1 MADRKNGMDD
11 VKVTDNAAT
20 VENQGITS
28 EKRRTSRFTGSYNHT
43 MDAKGRLVI
52 PAGFRDKLGETFYVA
67 PSYDFRSIAVY
78 PNEKWEEQS
87 EKFESLGKFNAKLNA
102 YLEQFYALSFEGQEC
117 DNQGRLLLPANIR
130 AKILGE
136 EKEIEI
142 TGANDHVRIVAAP
155 AGQKAWDKFNDDLPD
170 MLELIGNLEQQNSSK
185 E

>member
-1 MADRKNGMDD
+1 MEHDENKIAE
-11 VKVTDNAAT
+11 NAAT
-20 VENQGITS
+20 VENQGKTA
-28 EKRRTSRFTGSYNHT
+28 EKRRSLRFTGSFNHT

-52 PAGFRDKLGETFYVA
+52 PTGFRDKLGETFYVA

-117 DNQGRLLLPANIR
+117 DSQGRLLLPSNIR
-130 AKILGE
+130 QKILGD
-136 EKEIEI
+136 EKDIEI
-142 TGANDHVRIVAAP
+142 TGANDHIRIVAATT
-155 AGQKAWDKFNDDLPD
+155 GKKAWDKFNDDLPD
-170 MLELIGNLEQQNSSK
+170 LLELIGNLEQQSTAR

>member
-1 MADRKNGMDD
+1 MAEHEET
-11 VKVTDNAAT
+11 KVADNAVT
-20 VENQGITS
+20 VENQ
-28 EKRRTSRFTGSYNHT
+28 EKKAEQRRRSRFTGSFNHT

-52 PAGFRDKLGETFYVA
+52 PTGFRDKLGETFYVA

-102 YLEQFYALSFEGQEC
+102 YLEQFYALSFDGQEC

-130 AKILGE
+130 QKIIGD

-142 TGANDHVRIVAAP
+142 TGANDHIRIVAAS
-155 AGQKAWDKFNDDLPD
+155 AGRKAWDKFNDDLPD
-170 MLELIGNLEQQNSSK
+170 LLDLIGTLEQQNNGK
-185 E
+185 DQ